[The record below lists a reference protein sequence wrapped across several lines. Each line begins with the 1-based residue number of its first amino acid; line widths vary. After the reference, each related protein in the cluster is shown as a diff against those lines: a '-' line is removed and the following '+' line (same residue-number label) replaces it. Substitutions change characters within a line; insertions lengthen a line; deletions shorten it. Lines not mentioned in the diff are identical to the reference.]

1 MYKILTILLLI
12 SLTSISQVSNTFSKY
27 DSELMKETNI
37 LRKSYYDIH
46 DIIKNSVSHLDLL
59 LKEKNVILSNDFS
72 STY

>member
-37 LRKSYYDIH
+37 LRKSYGL
-46 DIIKNSVSHLDLL
+46 NE
-59 LKEKNVILSNDFS
+59 LKPSLKLRKNVTIFI
-72 STY
+72 